1 MPTLMPER
9 LRRSSQSP
17 TRWVTTEIRVRYA
30 ETDQMGVAYYSNY
43 LVWFE
48 VGRSEVCRDCGFSY
62 AEMEAKT
69 QAYLAVAEARCR
81 YHSPALYDE
90 VLQIRT
96 AVESLRKRTLNFRYE
111 IIKKNSGVLV
121 ATGSTTHIVLDRNGR
136 PKTLPEE
143 YASLLKSSA

>member
-17 TRWVTTEIRVRYA
+17 TRWVTTDIRVRYA

-69 QAYLAVAEARCR
+69 QAFLAVAEARCR

-111 IIKKNSGVLV
+111 IIKKNSGVVV

-136 PKTLPEE
+136 PRTFPEE

>member
-1 MPTLMPER
+1 MPTLMPGR
-9 LRRSSQSP
+9 LQRSSQSP

-48 VGRSEVCRDCGFSY
+48 VGRSEVCRDRGFSY
-62 AEMEAKT
+62 AEMESNT

-96 AVESLRKRTLNFRYE
+96 AIESLRKRTLNFRYE
-111 IIKKNSGVLV
+111 ITKKNGGVLV
-121 ATGSTTHIVLDRNGR
+121 ATGSTTHIVLDRNGK

-143 YASLLKSSA
+143 YASLLRSSA

>member
-1 MPTLMPER
+1 MRTLMPER

-48 VGRSEVCRDCGFSY
+48 VGRSEACRDRGFSY
-62 AEMEAKT
+62 AEMEADT

-81 YHSPALYDE
+81 YHSPARYDE
-90 VLQIRT
+90 VLQVRT
-96 AVESLRKRTLNFRYE
+96 AIESLRSRTVNFRYE
-111 IIKKNSGVLV
+111 IVRKNGGVLV

-136 PKTLPEE
+136 PKTLPEK
-143 YASLLKSSA
+143 YASLLKS

>member
-1 MPTLMPER
+1 MPER

-17 TRWVTTEIRVRYA
+17 IRWVTTEIRVRYA

-62 AEMEAKT
+62 AEMEAKA

-96 AVESLRKRTLNFRYE
+96 AVESMRKRTLNFRYE

-143 YASLLKSSA
+143 YASLLKASA

>member
-17 TRWVTTEIRVRYA
+17 ARWVSTDIRVRYA

-69 QAYLAVAEARCR
+69 QAFLAVAEARCR

-136 PKTLPEE
+136 PRTFPEE

>member
-1 MPTLMPER
+1 MATLMPER

-48 VGRSEVCRDCGFSY
+48 VGRSEVCRDRGFSY

-69 QAYLAVAEARCR
+69 QAYLAVAEVCCR
-81 YHSPALYDE
+81 YHAPARYDE

-96 AVESLRKRTLNFRYE
+96 SVESLRKRTLNFRYE
-111 IIKKNSGVLV
+111 IIKKNGGVLV

-143 YASLLKSSA
+143 YASLLRSSA

>member
-1 MPTLMPER
+1 MPER

-17 TRWVTTEIRVRYA
+17 TRWVTTDIRVRYA

-62 AEMEAKT
+62 AEMEART
-69 QAYLAVAEARCR
+69 QAFLAVAEARCR

-90 VLQIRT
+90 VLQVRT

-121 ATGSTTHIVLDRNGR
+121 ATGSTTHIVLDRSGR
-136 PKTLPEE
+136 PRTLPEE

>member
-48 VGRSEVCRDCGFSY
+48 VGRSEVCRDRGFSY
-62 AEMEAKT
+62 AEMEANT
-69 QAYLAVAEARCR
+69 QAYLAVAEAHCR
-81 YHSPALYDE
+81 YHSPARYDE

-96 AVESLRKRTLNFRYE
+96 TIESLRKRTLNFRYQ
-111 IIKKNSGVLV
+111 IIKKNTGVLV

-143 YASLLKSSA
+143 YASLLRSSP

>member
-1 MPTLMPER
+1 MPTLMPGR
-9 LRRSSQSP
+9 LQRSSQSP

-48 VGRSEVCRDCGFSY
+48 VGRSEVCRDRGFSY
-62 AEMEAKT
+62 AEMESNT
-69 QAYLAVAEARCR
+69 QAYLAVAEVRCR

-96 AVESLRKRTLNFRYE
+96 AIESLRKRTLNFRYE
-111 IIKKNSGVLV
+111 IAKKNGGVLV
-121 ATGSTTHIVLDRNGR
+121 ATGSTTHIVLDRNGK

-143 YASLLKSSA
+143 YANLLRSSA

>member
-1 MPTLMPER
+1 MRTLMPER

-48 VGRSEVCRDCGFSY
+48 VGRSEACRDHGFSY
-62 AEMEAKT
+62 AEMEADT

-81 YHSPALYDE
+81 YHSPARYDE
-90 VLQIRT
+90 VLQVRT
-96 AVESLRKRTLNFRYE
+96 AIESLRSRTVNFRYE
-111 IIKKNSGVLV
+111 IIKKNGGVLV

-136 PKTLPEE
+136 PKTLPEK
-143 YASLLKSSA
+143 YASLLKS